1 MEYFYGLMKYYLI
14 EISLSYKDAILLS
27 SSFQIMGYYIPRR
40 KAYNII
46 EISHLATHT
55 RDCQFNFFTL
65 LSKFFLSKLWEAEG
79 EKLSP
84 LEYLKWHFPK

>member
-14 EISLSYKDAILLS
+14 EISLSYRDAILLS
-27 SSFQIMGYYIPRR
+27 WSFQIMGHYIPWR

-46 EISHLATHT
+46 EISHLTTHT
-55 RDCQFNFFTL
+55 RDCQFDFFTV
-65 LSKFFLSKLWEAEG
+65 LSKLLKLWEAEG
-79 EKLSP
+79 EKLSI